1 MSFHKN
7 VFVNCP
13 FDDEYRSLLRPLVF
27 TITYLGFKPRIAL
40 EELDSGTPRIQ
51 KIVGLIKFS
60 RYAIHDLSR
69 LQARKKGEY
78 YRLNM
83 PLELGIDVGCRLFG
97 RGQHNLKRCLIL
109 EEQRYRYQAAM
120 SDLSGSDI
128 AVHGR
133 SPEALVTEVRNWLNS
148 QADVQAPGPARV
160 WTAFLEFM
168 SDNYDALKK
177 RGFSDRDV
185 EALPVCELINC
196 IDEWVGD
203 TRRPPARGRNSKS
216 TRRRKTAS

>member
-1 MSFHKN
+1 VSFNKN

-13 FDDEYRSLLRPLVF
+13 FDDGYRSMLQPLLF
-27 TITYLGFKPRIAL
+27 TISYLGFKPRIAL
-40 EELDSGTPRIQ
+40 EQLDSGTPRIQ
-51 KIVGLIKFS
+51 KIVDLIRVS

-69 LQARKKGEY
+69 LQAREKGEY

-97 RGQHNLKRCLIL
+97 RGQHSLKRCLIL
-109 EEQRYRYQAAM
+109 EEQRYRYQAAL

-133 SPEALVTEVRNWLNS
+133 YPEALVTEVRNWLNS
-148 QADVQAPGPARV
+148 QSRGQAPGPARV
-160 WTAFLEFM
+160 WMAFLDFM
-168 SDNYDALKK
+168 SDNYVALKG

-185 EALPVCELINC
+185 ELLP
-196 IDEWVGD
+196 IDELMTGIDTWVSK
-203 TRRPPARGRNSKS
+203 TETSPRGR
-216 TRRRKTAS
+216 RHH